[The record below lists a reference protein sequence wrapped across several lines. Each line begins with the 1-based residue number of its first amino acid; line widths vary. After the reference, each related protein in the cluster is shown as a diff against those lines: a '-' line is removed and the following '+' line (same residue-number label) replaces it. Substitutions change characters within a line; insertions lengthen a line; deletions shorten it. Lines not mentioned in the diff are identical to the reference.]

1 VVTITKRGST
11 TLERLD
17 TALDGV
23 QEALLEPLSA
33 NERAMLIR
41 LLTKMVRP
49 EE

>member
-1 VVTITKRGST
+1 VVTITNRGST
-11 TLERLD
+11 TLERL

-33 NERAMLIR
+33 NERATFLR